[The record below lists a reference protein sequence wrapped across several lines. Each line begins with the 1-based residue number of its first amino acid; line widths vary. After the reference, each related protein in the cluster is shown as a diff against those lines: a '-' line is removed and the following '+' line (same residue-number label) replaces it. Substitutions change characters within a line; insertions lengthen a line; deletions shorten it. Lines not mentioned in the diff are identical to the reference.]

1 MEVTFE
7 QVGTV
12 GIFKFRG
19 ELTGDHEENLKL
31 ILMRAIHSIDR
42 AVLNFKKVTWIDLE
56 CLQLVKQAYLTSV
69 RLKNPLILI
78 EVPKSCSSDMVNNKN
93 GKGSYC

>member
-7 QVGTV
+7 QVGRV

-19 ELTGDHEENLKL
+19 DLTGAHEENLKL

-42 AVLNFKKVTWIDLE
+42 AVLNFDKVTWMDLK

-78 EVPKSCSSDMVNNKN
+78 EAPQSSSSDMVTDKN
-93 GKGSYC
+93 GKEIYC